1 MNKYE
6 YTGWLLDLYPHPE
19 WGIVLWLLCDDGQ
32 RRCLRQDFPVTFYAA
47 GPDKRLRALWIFL
60 REQSLHIDLD
70 KDKRRDL
77 FAGMRTVLKA
87 TLYQPSD
94 LPDLHRKITEYFPD
108 LILYD
113 IDFNVSLRHAAVYG
127 TFPMSRC
134 HVAVD
139 EENIIHELQVLDS
152 KWELD
157 PQPAPLRV
165 LTLELDTDPFHRDPK
180 NFIVGTPRGKVAQ
193 DINDLHSLG
202 LLNYIIQKY
211 DPDLILSSRGETYL
225 LPLLLERAAK
235 YNKPLLLNRDPN
247 SAIDRKKARPY
258 FSYGQIIYRG
268 QQVILKGRLHLDSSN
283 ISLYGDY
290 GVDGVFEMARVTSQP
305 IQTAAHTSP
314 GTGISAMQVIKALE
328 LGILVP
334 IYKEQVE
341 DWKTTAQLFRED
353 MGGIVYDP
361 ILGLH
366 LDAAEI
372 DFSSMYP
379 SLMKHFNISPE
390 TVNSVKPTAE
400 LVPELGMIV
409 DRDNPGLIPQTL
421 APLIEKRLAL
431 KDILLTLSPKDCRY
445 ERYDAACSADK
456 WLLITCFGYL
466 NFHAA
471 RFVKVE
477 AHEAVTAYSRECML
491 RAKEA
496 AEDLGFRV
504 LHIYIDGMWICKS
517 GCRTSED
524 YKPLLNEIQARTSLR
539 IALEGIYKWV
549 AFPSSKRDRRNAIP
563 TSYFGIF
570 QNDEI
575 KTRGIETRR
584 HDTPSFISDTQ
595 MEILELL
602 NTIPSGGQL
611 MDCLPKIQTLV
622 QDRQADLR
630 DGRVPLEKLLVHQ
643 WVSRNSNEYRAPTP
657 AANAM
662 KQLERLGKS
671 LSPGQSIRFLYIR
684 GKQRARAWDS
694 FEDFDPRTIDL
705 PRYTRLLTRAI
716 KTILEPVIGVENISV
731 VLDKC
736 RQLPLAM

>member
-1 MNKYE
+1 MNE

-47 GPDKRLRALWIFL
+47 GPDKRLRALWLFL
-60 REQSLHIDLD
+60 REQSLHITPSREN
-70 KDKRRDL
+70 RRDL
-77 FAGMRTVLKA
+77 FAGMRTVLAA
-87 TLYQPSD
+87 TLHQSAA

-113 IDFNVSLRHAAVYG
+113 IDFHVALRHAAVYR
-127 TFPMSRC
+127 TFPMARC
-134 HVAVD
+134 HVVVD
-139 EENIIHELQVLDS
+139 EENIIQELHVLDS

-180 NFIVGTPRGKVAQ
+180 EFIIGTPRGKVAQ
-193 DINDLHSLG
+193 DINDPHSLG
-202 LLNYIIQKY
+202 FLNYVIQKY

-235 YNKPLLLNRDPN
+235 YDKPLQLNRDPD
-247 SAIDRKKARPY
+247 SVIGRKKARPY
-258 FSYGQIIYRG
+258 FAYGQVIYRG
-268 QQVILKGRLHLDSSN
+268 QQVLLKGRLHLDTSN

-290 GVDGVFEMARVTSQP
+290 GIDGVLEMARVTSQP

-334 IYKEQVE
+334 VYKEQVE
-341 DWKTTAQLFRED
+341 DWKTTAQLYRED
-353 MGGIVYDP
+353 MGGTVYDP

-366 LDAAEI
+366 PDAAEI

-379 SLMKHFNISPE
+379 SLMKYFNISPE

-400 LVPELGMIV
+400 LVSELGMIV
-409 DRDNPGLIPQTL
+409 DRNNPGLIPQTL

-445 ERYDAACSADK
+445 ERYDAACTADK

-471 RFVKVE
+471 RFGKVE

-504 LHIYIDGMWICKS
+504 LHIYVDGMWIHKL
-517 GCRTSED
+517 GCRVPED
-524 YKPLLNEIQARTSLR
+524 YKPLLDEIQARTNLR
-539 IALEGIYKWV
+539 IGLEGVYKWV
-549 AFPSSKRDRRNAIP
+549 AFPSSKRDKRNAVP

-570 QNDEI
+570 QNGEI
-575 KTRGIETRR
+575 KTRGIENRR
-584 HDTPSFISDTQ
+584 HDMPSFISEAQ
-595 MEILELL
+595 MEILEIL
-602 NTIPSGGQL
+602 NKAPSGNGL
-611 MDCLPKIQTLV
+611 MDFLSEIQTLV
-622 QDRQADLR
+622 QQKQAELR

-643 WVSRNSNEYRAPTP
+643 WVSRNLNEYRAPTP

-662 KQLERLGKS
+662 KQLEGEGKS
-671 LSPGQSIRFLYIR
+671 LNPGQSIRFLYIR
-684 GKQRARAWDS
+684 GKQRARAWDLS
-694 FEDFDPRTIDL
+694 EDLDQRTIDL